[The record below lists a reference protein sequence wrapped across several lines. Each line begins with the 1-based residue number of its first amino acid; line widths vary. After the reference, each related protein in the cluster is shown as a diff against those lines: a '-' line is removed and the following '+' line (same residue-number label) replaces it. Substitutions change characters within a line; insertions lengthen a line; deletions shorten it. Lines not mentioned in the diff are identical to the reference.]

1 MTIAAADPASQVNK
15 LLCQAGMK
23 PRGVQTEAIKKGLLE
38 GRSIMVSSPT
48 GSGKTLVGEM
58 AVLRAVTCGRKGL
71 FLVPLRALAVQVYR
85 TMQKRYEHLGI
96 LVGLSTGD
104 FQNNGDNLV
113 DNDVIVTTYERADS
127 LLRSRSCWLSEVGT
141 IVIDEIQ
148 SLSEIGRGARL
159 ESFIIR
165 IKRTIGDLQI
175 VALSATT
182 GAPEELAE
190 WLGCQLVISDERPVP
205 LTYRVITSNDRNV
218 TIKQLVMTTVQ
229 SNGQVIIFHRTRREA
244 EAQARRLAEHVGRQ
258 FTSEEKKD
266 LDNELDSVENYNV
279 SLSLDLRLLLHSG
292 TSYHHAGLGF
302 QGRQLIEHLFNAGK
316 VRVICATTTLSAGM
330 DLPARTVILSSI
342 KSPADHKKLLSANS
356 VHQMLGRAGRPAH
369 DRVGFGIIIAGS
381 TGESEE
387 AKRRY
392 FDVSIDQTTGK
403 ESLEAKYDRINSSLA
418 HPDALAEQLLVALDM
433 LASASIDE
441 IENGVLGESYL
452 VFCAI
457 RDSKAPMRVL
467 QLGEITS
474 TTVIEQHALP
484 EIIQIARKDL
494 LGKTSI
500 REKNETVVGG
510 IVTSLDGGSFTCRF
524 SARLSPLGLVEGPMC
539 SCGSPITENG
549 ILCHHL
555 VTLGMAAARDLGNIA
570 DYVIPLSLSE
580 TSPLGLLIRLA
591 LVEGDTNGK
600 IKPTRLGRAV
610 CRLYL
615 RIPTVREAL
624 AMLTRTDDIKSLMW
638 LLRHIV
644 SIETGISLDE
654 GFDNLV
660 SYLVTTDMPI
670 HVLAQQYELSIGD
683 VYGLL
688 DTSRW
693 LLQAISVLSDLGGLS
708 KVSELS
714 QGLRDALDKRLTNNE
729 EEEQVW

>member
-1 MTIAAADPASQVNK
+1 MTIATDTTSQVNK
-15 LLCQAGMK
+15 LIGQAGMK
-23 PRGVQTEAIKKGLLE
+23 PRGVQSEAIKKGLLE
-38 GRSIMVSSPT
+38 GKSIMISSPT

-71 FLVPLRALAVQVYR
+71 FLVPLRALAVQIFK
-85 TMQKRYEHLGI
+85 TMQERYEHLGI
-96 LVGLSTGD
+96 TLGLSTGD
-104 FQNNGDNLV
+104 FQNSGDDLA
-113 DNDVIVTTYERADS
+113 DCDVIITTYERADS
-127 LLRSRSCWLSEVGT
+127 LLRSRSSWLSDVGT

-205 LTYRVITSNDRNV
+205 LMYRVVTSSDRIA
-218 TIKQLVMTTVQ
+218 TIKRLVMTTVQ
-229 SNGQVIIFHRTRREA
+229 SNGQAIIFHRTRREA
-244 EAQARRLAEHVGRQ
+244 EAQARRLADDVGRQ

-266 LDNELDSVENYNV
+266 LDKELDSVANYNV
-279 SLSLDLRLLLHSG
+279 TFSLDLRTLLHNG
-292 TSYHHAGLGF
+292 ISYHHAGLGF
-302 QGRQLIEHLFNAGK
+302 QGRRLIEHLFNKGK

-342 KSPADHKKLLSANS
+342 KSPADHRRLLSANS
-356 VHQMLGRAGRPAH
+356 VHQMLGRAGRPTY
-369 DRVGFGIIIAGS
+369 DKIGFGIIIAGS

-392 FDVSIDQTTGK
+392 FDISIEGTTGK
-403 ESLEAKYDRINSSLA
+403 ESLVPKFDRLNSSLA
-418 HPDALAEQLLVALDM
+418 HPDALAEQLLVVLDM
-433 LASASIDE
+433 MASASVEE

-467 QLGEITS
+467 QLGEIS
-474 TTVIEQHALP
+474 ATTAIEQHALP
-484 EIIQIARKDL
+484 ETIQIGRRDL
-494 LGKTSI
+494 LGKTSL

-524 SARLSPLGLVEGPMC
+524 SARLSPLGIVEGPMC

-555 VTLGMAAARDLGNIA
+555 VALGMTAARDLGSIA

-580 TSPLGLLIRLA
+580 TSPLGMLIRLA

-615 RIPTVREAL
+615 RIPTVRETL
-624 AMLTRTDDIKSLMW
+624 AMLTRTEDIKSLMW
-638 LLRHIV
+638 LLRHMV

-654 GFDNLV
+654 GYDNLF
-660 SYLVTTDMPI
+660 SYLITTNIPI
-670 HVLAQQYELSIGD
+670 HTLAQQFELSIGD

-708 KVSELS
+708 KVAELS
-714 QGLRDALDKRLTNNE
+714 QGLRDALDKRMTNNVE
-729 EEEQVW
+729 EDL